1 MIVGTLLLTTQDGI
15 TKWLTGAHGA
25 GEIVFY
31 RGILSLLM
39 VAVLVQAQGGI
50 AVVRANRPGV
60 NWLRGG
66 LALLTSVLVVA
77 SFMHMPLAD
86 ALAIIF
92 LSPLIVTALSALLL
106 REPVGWR
113 RWSAV
118 AMGFV
123 GMLMIT
129 RLTGAG
135 IDWNVSIPIAAAFA
149 ASFRDIVTR
158 RLGGQDSTMTVLTYS
173 SVVAALGG
181 ALFLPFADTVPN
193 LPNLGL
199 FAVAAVLA
207 TASNFLTIRSFQL
220 APAAMVAPFK
230 YLSLIWAGLIGF
242 VVWGDMPDA
251 WKILGAALIAGS
263 SLYVLH
269 RETRRRN
276 R

>member
-1 MIVGTLLLTTQDGI
+1 MIVGTFLLTTQDGI
-15 TKWLTGAHGA
+15 TKWLTSAHGA

-60 NWLRGG
+60 NWLRAG

-77 SFMHMPLAD
+77 AFVHMPLAD

-106 REPVGWR
+106 GEPVGWR

-129 RLTGAG
+129 RPTGAG
-135 IDWNVSIPIAAAFA
+135 IDWHVGIPIAAAFA

-158 RLGGQDSTMTVLTYS
+158 RLGGQDSTLTVLTYS

-199 FAVAAVLA
+199 FAIAALLA

-242 VVWGDMPDA
+242 VVWGDQPDA